1 MSGGIAIKS
10 VGLALIAYALTALL
24 LFGDIL
30 KPLAFAT
37 IWQDRLGA
45 PVWQIFVLIS
55 FGLAAVII
63 FRLPASLTTLKPSIF
78 VASSLMLS
86 TIMITIYADTL
97 RRMAFEKFHADAQF
111 QHSFLQSVRQA
122 PKEFQFYLHGAAL
135 KDCAVY
141 AWSYRDMGF
150 YILKA
155 NVVNNVVPGAWR
167 ARCSTFVTAGDPS

>member
-10 VGLALIAYALTALL
+10 VGLALIAYVLTALL

-55 FGLAAVII
+55 LGLAAIT
-63 FRLPASLTTLKPSIF
+63 FRLPTNYTTLKPSIF

-86 TIMITIYADTL
+86 TILITTYADIL
-97 RRMAFEKFHADAQF
+97 RRMAFDKFHADAQF
-111 QHSFLQSVRQA
+111 QHSFLQSIRQA

-150 YILKA
+150 YNLKPD
-155 NVVNNVVPGAWR
+155 VVNNVVPGSWR
-167 ARCSTFVTAGDPS
+167 ARCRTFVTAADPS